1 MIDTVEITLRGKDSF
16 LTVYVD
22 VFDNSLSHKWIDSL
36 NHLLQHNYH
45 LEKKLLL
52 LWICKQ
58 PTGWAIYLKSN

>member
-1 MIDTVEITLRGKDSF
+1 LIDTVEITLRGKDSF

-45 LEKKLLL
+45 LEKKIIASLDL
-52 LWICKQ
+52 
-58 PTGWAIYLKSN
+58 